1 MNARNRVPR
10 LNRRY
15 LRTFFVMTILVV
27 ALGVNFLVTVI
38 GLPTGTSVFS
48 ELRLMVPNLTASYDE
63 KMYMRLGRYYEL
75 MKFVIDNT
83 EVDSLVLIPSDLNRG
98 GMTNYFLYPRT
109 WGAYSV
115 VFEWSVDSNGAYVL
129 IDKALLS
136 NVAGSVFDPDQIVA
150 EGNDMVLVVFV
161 GDDGTP

>member
-1 MNARNRVPR
+1 
-10 LNRRY
+10 
-15 LRTFFVMTILVV
+15 MTILVV

-109 WGAYSV
+109 WGAYSA